1 MGGHPP
7 RGICGALAARGGRRG
22 FRPSRLAR
30 RWQRADV
37 EEYPRRMGEIVKV
50 DCKLTGLSGNEIYC
64 MRLKGLTPSGVVI
77 GNSIQSMGLLGG
89 VRSAFRGIV
98 GGEIPDVTRMI
109 HEGGEAAFVRMRAEA
124 DREQVH
130 GVVGVSSELRN
141 LSGNSEFLFVGSGVS
156 GAQGTALFTSSGD
169 AQELYCHMDAGYEP
183 REFVFGN
190 IAYSVGA
197 VGGIAG
203 TLKTL
208 VRGEIKEFSDV
219 FNETRHH
226 ALERL
231 VAHARAVRA
240 NAVVGV
246 RTNVLHFAGFHEMYM
261 AGTAAFHPAL
271 PPEFQ
276 SAPVTSD
283 LTGEELWGMTQLGY
297 MPIKLLISTSVYS
310 LGAIGGIKAAFRS
323 FVKGEIGDLTTLIYD
338 AREHVFDRLKSE
350 AAAVG
355 AEEVVGIKTY
365 IIELGSSLVEIFAV
379 GTAIRKQSGM
389 TVKTQTL
396 PAQAIIRDRDT
407 WLSGSGGFDVTS
419 IRAGG

>member
-1 MGGHPP
+1 M
-7 RGICGALAARGGRRG
+7 AA
-22 FRPSRLAR
+22 
-30 RWQRADV
+30 
-37 EEYPRRMGEIVKV
+37 E
-50 DCKLTGLSGNEIYC
+50 CKLTGLSGNEIYC
-64 MRLKGLTPSGVVI
+64 MRLKGLMPSGVVI
-77 GNSIQSMGLLGG
+77 GNSIQSMGFLGG

-98 GGEIPDVTRMI
+98 GGEIPDVTNMI
-109 HEGGEAAFVRMRAEA
+109 HAGREAAFERMRAEA
-124 DREQVH
+124 NREQVH
-130 GVVGVSSELRN
+130 GVVGVTSELRS
-141 LSGNSEFLFVGSGVS
+141 LAGNSEFLFVGSGVT
-156 GAQGTALFTSSGD
+156 GAQGTALFTSAGD
-169 AQELYCHMDAGYEP
+169 AQELYCHMDAGFEP
-183 REFVFGN
+183 KEFVFGN

-226 ALERL
+226 ALDRL
-231 VAHARAVRA
+231 VAHAKAVRA

-246 RTNVLHFAGFHEMYM
+246 RTNVLQFAGFHEMYM
-261 AGTAAFHPAL
+261 AGTAAFHPQL
-271 PPEFQ
+271 PPQFQ
-276 SAPVTSD
+276 NAPVTSD
-283 LTGEELWGMTQLGY
+283 LTGEELWGMAQLGY

-338 AREHVFDRLKSE
+338 AREHVFERLKSE

-379 GTAIRKQSGM
+379 GTAVRKLSGM
-389 TVKTQTL
+389 GVKTHIL
-396 PAQAIIRDRDT
+396 PAQAIIRDKDT
-407 WLSGSGGFDVTS
+407 WLSGSGGFDLTS

>member
-1 MGGHPP
+1 M
-7 RGICGALAARGGRRG
+7 
-22 FRPSRLAR
+22 
-30 RWQRADV
+30 
-37 EEYPRRMGEIVKV
+37 KV
-50 DCKLTGLSGNEIYC
+50 DCKLSGLSGNEIYC

-77 GNSIQSMGLLGG
+77 GNSIQSMGFLGG

-98 GGEIPDVTRMI
+98 GGEIPDVTNMI
-109 HEGGEAAFVRMRAEA
+109 HEGREAAFVRMRAEA

-156 GAQGTALFTSSGD
+156 GAQGTTLFTSAGD

-231 VAHARAVRA
+231 VAHAKAVRA

-379 GTAIRKQSGM
+379 GTAIRKQTGM
-389 TVKTQTL
+389 TVQTPAL
-396 PAQAIIRDRDT
+396 PAQAIIRDKDT
-407 WLSGSGGFDVTS
+407 WLSGSGGFDLTS

>member
-1 MGGHPP
+1 M
-7 RGICGALAARGGRRG
+7 
-22 FRPSRLAR
+22 
-30 RWQRADV
+30 
-37 EEYPRRMGEIVKV
+37 KV

-64 MRLKGLTPSGVVI
+64 MRLKGLIPSGVVI
-77 GNSIQSMGLLGG
+77 GNSIQSMGFLGG

-109 HEGGEAAFVRMRAEA
+109 HEGREAAFVRMRAEA

-130 GVVGVSSELRN
+130 GVVGVNSELRN

-156 GAQGTALFTSSGD
+156 GGQGTALFTSAGD

-226 ALERL
+226 ALDRL
-231 VAHARAVRA
+231 VSHARAVRA

-271 PPEFQ
+271 PPECQ
-276 SAPVTSD
+276 SAPVSSD

-338 AREHVFDRLKSE
+338 AREHVFDRLKRE
-350 AAAVG
+350 ATALG

-379 GTAIRKQSGM
+379 GTAIRKQPGM

-396 PAQAIIRDRDT
+396 PAQAIIRDKDT

>member
-1 MGGHPP
+1 VP
-7 RGICGALAARGGRRG
+7 I
-22 FRPSRLAR
+22 
-30 RWQRADV
+30 
-37 EEYPRRMGEIVKV
+37 GEANMRT

-77 GNSIQSMGLLGG
+77 GNSIQSMGFLGG

-98 GGEIPDVTRMI
+98 GGEIPDVTNMI
-109 HEGGEAAFVRMRAEA
+109 HEGREAAFVRMRAEA

-130 GVVGVSSELRN
+130 GVVGVSSELRS
-141 LSGNSEFLFVGSGVS
+141 LGGNSEFLFVGSGVS
-156 GAQGTALFTSSGD
+156 RAQGTTLFTSAGD

-208 VRGEIKEFSDV
+208 LRGEIKEFSDV

-226 ALERL
+226 ALQRL
-231 VAHARAVRA
+231 VAHAKTVRA

-261 AGTAAFHPAL
+261 AGTAAFHPLL
-271 PPEFQ
+271 PAECQ
-276 SAPVTSD
+276 SDPVTSD
-283 LTGEELWGMTQLGY
+283 LTGEELWAMTQLGY
-297 MPIKLLISTSVYS
+297 MPVKLLISTSVYS

-338 AREHVFDRLKSE
+338 AREHVFERLKSE
-350 AAAVG
+350 ASAAG

-379 GTAIRKQSGM
+379 GTAVRKLQGIG
-389 TVKTQTL
+389 VKTQTL
-396 PAQAIIRDRDT
+396 PAQAIIRDKDT
-407 WLSGSGGFDVTS
+407 WLSGSGGFELTS
-419 IRAGG
+419 IRAGE

>member
-1 MGGHPP
+1 M
-7 RGICGALAARGGRRG
+7 A
-22 FRPSRLAR
+22 
-30 RWQRADV
+30 
-37 EEYPRRMGEIVKV
+37 V

-64 MRLKGLTPSGVVI
+64 MRLKGLIPSGVVI
-77 GNSIQSMGLLGG
+77 GNSIQSMGFLGG
-89 VRSAFRGIV
+89 MRSAFRGIV
-98 GGEIPDVTRMI
+98 GGEIPDVTNMI
-109 HEGGEAAFVRMRAEA
+109 HEGREAAFVRMRAEA
-124 DREQVH
+124 DRERVH

-141 LSGNSEFLFVGSGVS
+141 LSGNSEFLFVGSGVT
-156 GAQGTALFTSSGD
+156 GGEGTALFTSAGD

-208 VRGEIKEFSDV
+208 IRGEIKEFSDV

-231 VAHARAVRA
+231 VTHAKAVRA

-261 AGTAAFHPAL
+261 AGTAAFHAVL
-271 PPEFQ
+271 PPECQ
-276 SAPVTSD
+276 AAPVTSD

-350 AAAVG
+350 AAAIG

-379 GTAIRKQSGM
+379 GTAIRKLPGM
-389 TVKTQTL
+389 GVKTQNL
-396 PAQAIIRDRDT
+396 PAQAIIRDKDT
-407 WLSGSGGFDVTS
+407 WLSGSGGFDLAS

>member
-1 MGGHPP
+1 MLNAP
-7 RGICGALAARGGRRG
+7 
-22 FRPSRLAR
+22 
-30 RWQRADV
+30 
-37 EEYPRRMGEIVKV
+37 
-50 DCKLTGLSGNEIYC
+50 KLTGLSGNEIYC
-64 MRLKGLTPSGVVI
+64 MRLKGLIPSGVVI
-77 GNSIQSMGLLGG
+77 GNSIQSMGFLGG

-98 GGEIPDVTRMI
+98 GGEIPDVTQMI
-109 HEGGEAAFVRMRAEA
+109 HEGRAAAFKRMRAEA

-130 GVVGVSSELRN
+130 GVVGVTSELRA

-156 GAQGTALFTSSGD
+156 GGPGTALFTSAGD
-169 AQELYCHMDAGYEP
+169 AQELYCHMDAGYDP
-183 REFVFGN
+183 KEFVFGN

-226 ALERL
+226 ALDRL
-231 VAHARAVRA
+231 VTHAKTVGA

-261 AGTAAFHPAL
+261 AGTAALHASLPA
-271 PPEFQ
+271 ETRT
-276 SAPVTSD
+276 SPVTSD

-310 LGAIGGIKAAFRS
+310 LGAIGGIRAAFQSLVR
-323 FVKGEIGDLTTLIYD
+323 GERGDLTTLMYD
-338 AREHVFDRLKSE
+338 AREQVFDRVKSE
-350 AAAVG
+350 AAALN

-365 IIELGSSLVEIFAV
+365 IVELGSSLVEIFAV
-379 GTAIRKQSGM
+379 GTAIRKFQGM
-389 TVKTQTL
+389 AVKSAAL
-396 PAQAIIRDRDT
+396 PAQAIIRDKDT
-407 WLSGSGGFDVTS
+407 WLNGSSGLEIQSL
-419 IRAGG
+419 RAGG

>member
-1 MGGHPP
+1 MG
-7 RGICGALAARGGRRG
+7 I
-22 FRPSRLAR
+22 
-30 RWQRADV
+30 
-37 EEYPRRMGEIVKV
+37 

-64 MRLKGLTPSGVVI
+64 MRLKGLTPSAVVI
-77 GNSIQSMGLLGG
+77 GNSIQSMGFLGG

-98 GGEIPDVTRMI
+98 GGEIPDVTNMI
-109 HEGGEAAFVRMRAEA
+109 HEGRQAAFARMRAEA

-130 GVVGVSSELRN
+130 GVVGVNSELRN
-141 LSGNSEFLFVGSGVS
+141 LSGNSEFLFVGSGVI
-156 GAQGTALFTSSGD
+156 GAHGTALFTSAGD

-226 ALERL
+226 ALKRL
-231 VAHARAVRA
+231 IAHAKAVRA

-246 RTNVLHFAGFHEMYM
+246 RTTVLHFAGFHEMYM
-261 AGTAAFHPAL
+261 AGTAALHPLL
-271 PPEFQ
+271 PAQFET
-276 SAPVTSD
+276 APVTSD
-283 LTGEELWGMTQLGY
+283 LTGEELWGMAQLGY

-310 LGAIGGIKAAFRS
+310 LGAIGGIKAALRS
-323 FVKGEIGDLTTLIYD
+323 FVKGEISDLTTLIYD
-338 AREHVFDRLKSE
+338 AREHVFDRLKTE
-350 AAAVG
+350 AAAAG

-365 IIELGSSLVEIFAV
+365 IIELGSSLIEIFAV
-379 GTAIRKQSGM
+379 GTAIRKLPGM
-389 TVKTQTL
+389 GVKTQML
-396 PAQAIIRDRDT
+396 PAQAIIRDKDT
-407 WLSGSGGFDVTS
+407 WLSGSGGFDLTS

>member
-1 MGGHPP
+1 MA
-7 RGICGALAARGGRRG
+7 IEC
-22 FRPSRLAR
+22 RLS
-30 RWQRADV
+30 
-37 EEYPRRMGEIVKV
+37 
-50 DCKLTGLSGNEIYC
+50 GLSGNEIYC

-77 GNSIQSMGLLGG
+77 GNSIQSMGFLGG

-98 GGEIPDVTRMI
+98 GGEIPDVTNMI
-109 HEGGEAAFVRMRAEA
+109 HEGREAAFVRMRAEA
-124 DREQVH
+124 NREQVH
-130 GVVGVSSELRN
+130 GVVGVSSELRS
-141 LSGNSEFLFVGSGVS
+141 LSGNSEFLFVGSGVI
-156 GAQGTALFTSSGD
+156 GAQGTALFTSAGD

-183 REFVFGN
+183 KDFVFGN

-231 VAHARAVRA
+231 TTHAKAVGA

-261 AGTAAFHPAL
+261 AGTAAFHPLL
-271 PPEFQ
+271 PAEFR

-283 LTGEELWGMTQLGY
+283 MTGEELWGMAQLGY

-338 AREHVFDRLKSE
+338 AREHVFERLKSE
-350 AAAVG
+350 AKALG

-379 GTAIRKQSGM
+379 GTAVRKLSGM
-389 TVKTQTL
+389 GVKTQVL
-396 PAQAIIRDRDT
+396 PAQAIIRDKDT

>member
-1 MGGHPP
+1 MP
-7 RGICGALAARGGRRG
+7 A
-22 FRPSRLAR
+22 
-30 RWQRADV
+30 
-37 EEYPRRMGEIVKV
+37 

-77 GNSIQSMGLLGG
+77 GNSIQSMGFLGG

-98 GGEIPDVTRMI
+98 GGEIPDVTSMI
-109 HEGGEAAFVRMRAEA
+109 HEGREAAFVRMRAEA

-130 GVVGVSSELRN
+130 GVVGVNSELRN
-141 LSGNSEFLFVGSGVS
+141 LSGNSEFLFVGSGVT
-156 GAQGTALFTSSGD
+156 GAQGTAMFTSAGD
-169 AQELYCHMDAGYEP
+169 AQELYCHIDAGYEP
-183 REFVFGN
+183 RDFVFGN
-190 IAYSVGA
+190 IAYSMGA

-231 VAHARAVRA
+231 VTHAKAVRA

-246 RTNVLHFAGFHEMYM
+246 RTSVLHFAGFHEMFM
-261 AGTAAFHPAL
+261 AGTAAYHPQL
-271 PPEFQ
+271 PAEFQ

-338 AREHVFDRLKSE
+338 AREHVFDRMKRE

-379 GTAIRKQSGM
+379 GTAVRRLPGM
-389 TVKTQTL
+389 GVKTQTL
-396 PAQAIIRDRDT
+396 PAQAIIRDKDT

>member
-1 MGGHPP
+1 L
-7 RGICGALAARGGRRG
+7 R
-22 FRPSRLAR
+22 
-30 RWQRADV
+30 V
-37 EEYPRRMGEIVKV
+37 EP
-50 DCKLTGLSGNEIYC
+50 KLTGLSGNEIYC

-77 GNSIQSMGLLGG
+77 GNSIQSMGFLGG
-89 VRSAFRGIV
+89 VRSVFRGIV

-109 HEGGEAAFVRMRAEA
+109 HEGRAAAFVRMRAEA
-124 DREQVH
+124 DREGVH
-130 GVVGVSSELRN
+130 GVVGVTSELRN

-156 GAQGTALFTSSGD
+156 GQEGHARFTSAHD

-208 VRGEIKEFSDV
+208 IRGEIKEFSDV

-226 ALERL
+226 ALER
-231 VAHARAVRA
+231 VVSHAKAAKA
-240 NAVVGV
+240 NAVVGI
-246 RTNVLHFAGFHEMYM
+246 RTNVLHFAGFHEMFM
-261 AGTAAFHPAL
+261 SGTAAFHPQL
-271 PPEFQ
+271 PAQ
-276 SAPVTSD
+276 CMASPVTSD
-283 LTGEELWGMTQLGY
+283 MTGEELWGMTQLGY
-297 MPIKLLISTSVYS
+297 APIKLLISTSVYS
-310 LGAIGGIKAAFRS
+310 LGAIGGIKAAFKGFIR
-323 FVKGEIGDLTTLIYD
+323 GEISDLTSLIYD

-350 AAAVG
+350 AAALG

-379 GTAIRKQSGM
+379 GTAVRKLTGVGVA
-389 TVKTQTL
+389 TPNL
-396 PAQAIIRDRDT
+396 PAQAIIRDKDT
-407 WLSGSGGFDVTS
+407 WVSGSGGFDLAS

>member
-1 MGGHPP
+1 MA
-7 RGICGALAARGGRRG
+7 I
-22 FRPSRLAR
+22 
-30 RWQRADV
+30 
-37 EEYPRRMGEIVKV
+37 

-64 MRLKGLTPSGVVI
+64 MRLKGLIPSGVVI
-77 GNSIQSMGLLGG
+77 GNSIQSMGFLGG

-98 GGEIPDVTRMI
+98 GGEIPDVTNMI
-109 HEGGEAAFVRMRAEA
+109 HEGRQAAFVRMRAEA

-130 GVVGVSSELRN
+130 GVVGVTSELRN
-141 LSGNSEFLFVGSGVS
+141 LGGNSEFLFVGSGVS
-156 GAQGTALFTSSGD
+156 GAQGTALFTSAGD

-183 REFVFGN
+183 KEFVFGN

-197 VGGIAG
+197 IGGITG

-231 VAHARAVRA
+231 VAHAKAVRA

-261 AGTAAFHPAL
+261 AGTASFHPLL
-271 PPEFQ
+271 PPEFAG
-276 SAPVTSD
+276 APVTSD
-283 LTGEELWGMTQLGY
+283 LTGEELWGMAQLGY

-338 AREHVFDRLKSE
+338 AREHVFERLKRE
-350 AAAVG
+350 ATAAG

-365 IIELGSSLVEIFAV
+365 IIELGSNLVEIFAV
-379 GTAIRKQSGM
+379 GTAIRKLPGM
-389 TVKTQTL
+389 GVKTQTL
-396 PAQAIIRDRDT
+396 PAQAIIRDKDT
-407 WLSGSGGFDVTS
+407 WLSGSGGFDLTQ

>member
-1 MGGHPP
+1 MP
-7 RGICGALAARGGRRG
+7 A
-22 FRPSRLAR
+22 
-30 RWQRADV
+30 
-37 EEYPRRMGEIVKV
+37 

-77 GNSIQSMGLLGG
+77 GNSIQSMGFLGG

-98 GGEIPDVTRMI
+98 GGEIPDVTSMI
-109 HEGGEAAFVRMRAEA
+109 HEGREAAFVRMRAEA

-130 GVVGVSSELRN
+130 GVVGVNSELRN
-141 LSGNSEFLFVGSGVS
+141 LSGNSEFLFVGSGVT
-156 GAQGTALFTSSGD
+156 GAQGTAMFTSAGD

-183 REFVFGN
+183 RDFVFGN

-231 VAHARAVRA
+231 VTHAKAVRA

-246 RTNVLHFAGFHEMYM
+246 RTTVLHFAGFHEMFM
-261 AGTAAFHPAL
+261 AGTAAYHPQL
-271 PPEFQ
+271 PAEFQ

-338 AREHVFDRLKSE
+338 AREHVFDRMKRE

-379 GTAIRKQSGM
+379 GTAVRRLPGM
-389 TVKTQTL
+389 GVKTQTL
-396 PAQAIIRDRDT
+396 PAQAIIRDKDT
-407 WLSGSGGFDVTS
+407 WLSGAGGFDVTS

>member
-1 MGGHPP
+1 M
-7 RGICGALAARGGRRG
+7 
-22 FRPSRLAR
+22 
-30 RWQRADV
+30 RA
-37 EEYPRRMGEIVKV
+37 

-77 GNSIQSMGLLGG
+77 GNSIQSMGFLGG

-98 GGEIPDVTRMI
+98 GGEIPDVTSMI
-109 HEGGEAAFVRMRAEA
+109 HEGREAAFVRMRAEA

-130 GVVGVSSELRN
+130 GVVGVNSELRN
-141 LSGNSEFLFVGSGVS
+141 LSGNSEFLFVGSGVT
-156 GAQGTALFTSSGD
+156 GAQGTAMFTSAGD

-183 REFVFGN
+183 RDFVFGN

-226 ALERL
+226 ALDRL
-231 VAHARAVRA
+231 VTHAKAVRA

-246 RTNVLHFAGFHEMYM
+246 RTSVLHFAGFHEMFM
-261 AGTAAFHPAL
+261 AGTAAYHPQL
-271 PPEFQ
+271 PAEFQ

-338 AREHVFDRLKSE
+338 AREHVFDRMKRE

-379 GTAIRKQSGM
+379 GTAVRRLPGM
-389 TVKTQTL
+389 GVKTQTL
-396 PAQAIIRDRDT
+396 PAQAIIRDKDT

>member
-1 MGGHPP
+1 M
-7 RGICGALAARGGRRG
+7 A
-22 FRPSRLAR
+22 
-30 RWQRADV
+30 V
-37 EEYPRRMGEIVKV
+37 E
-50 DCKLTGLSGNEIYC
+50 CKLTGLSGNEIYC

-77 GNSIQSMGLLGG
+77 GNSIQSMGFLGG

-98 GGEIPDVTRMI
+98 GGEIPDVTNMI
-109 HEGGEAAFVRMRAEA
+109 HEGREAAFDRMRAEA
-124 DREQVH
+124 NREHIH
-130 GVVGVSSELRN
+130 GVVGVTSELRS
-141 LSGNSEFLFVGSGVS
+141 LGGNSEFLFVGSGVT
-156 GAQGTALFTSSGD
+156 GAQGTAPFTSAGD

-231 VAHARAVRA
+231 VAHAKAVRA

-261 AGTAAFHPAL
+261 AGTAAFHAQL

-283 LTGEELWGMTQLGY
+283 LTGEELWGMAQLGY

-310 LGAIGGIKAAFRS
+310 LGAIGGVKAAFRS

-338 AREHVFDRLKSE
+338 AREHVFERLKSE
-350 AAAVG
+350 AAAIG

-379 GTAIRKQSGM
+379 GTAVRKLSGM
-389 TVKTQTL
+389 GVKTQML
-396 PAQAIIRDRDT
+396 PAQAIIRDKDT
-407 WLSGSGGFDVTS
+407 WLSGSGGFDLTS